1 VLARCVAVRRS
12 ALAFAVLAL
21 VLPSSASAEID
32 ATGKELR
39 PVQRSCT
46 IDGVQITLDVDRSV
60 VLTGDTVKA
69 TLVADGD
76 AGKRVAVEVSTLHSE
91 NHAGEPFDISPT
103 RVAHQIVH
111 LTAAPGGGAPVV
123 VALKLGKRLTHRA
136 WIDRFAIFIAAPG
149 APVPDEPIE
158 WSDKTGSWKVLETGG
173 AAVTPVLGWSGNTFD
188 MKIAATDPV
197 TLDAPFTIAVRL
209 TNTSGRSL
217 PRDLHVVLTPAEAF
231 LPVDSEL
238 KIEPIGDPADPEDG
252 SQPWPPRAVHVARFR
267 VTPRTTT
274 HRLVFLAKVVVN
286 DPKKFGS
293 ALIAGAMEGA
303 AFDAA
308 EPAEPV
314 QPAAR

>member
-1 VLARCVAVRRS
+1 VLARYPAVRRS
-12 ALAFAVLAL
+12 ALVFAVLAL

-46 IDGVQITLDVDRSV
+46 IDGVRITLDVDRSV

-69 TLVADGD
+69 TLVADGE
-76 AGKRVAVEVSTLHSE
+76 AGKRVAVEVTTLHSE
-91 NHAGEPFDISPT
+91 NHAGDPADIGP
-103 RVAHQIVH
+103 RRIAHRIVQ
-111 LTAAPGGGAPVV
+111 LTAAPGGGPPVV
-123 VALKLGKRLTHRA
+123 AALKLGKRLTHRA
-136 WIDRFAIFIAAPG
+136 WIDRFAVFIAAPG
-149 APVPDEPIE
+149 TPVPDEPIE
-158 WSDKTGSWKVLETGG
+158 WSDKTGFWKVVETGG
-173 AAVTPVLGWSGNTFD
+173 AAVAPVLGWSGNTFD

-217 PRDLHVVLTPAEAF
+217 PRDLHVQLTAADAF
-231 LPVDSEL
+231 GPPDAEL
-238 KIEPIGDPADPEDG
+238 KIEPIRDPADLEHD
-252 SQPWPPRAVHVARFR
+252 SQLWPRRAVHVARFR

-274 HRLVFLAKVVVN
+274 RRLVFLAKVVVH
-286 DPKKFGS
+286 DPDKFGP

-308 EPAEPV
+308 EPAA
-314 QPAAR
+314 PAAP